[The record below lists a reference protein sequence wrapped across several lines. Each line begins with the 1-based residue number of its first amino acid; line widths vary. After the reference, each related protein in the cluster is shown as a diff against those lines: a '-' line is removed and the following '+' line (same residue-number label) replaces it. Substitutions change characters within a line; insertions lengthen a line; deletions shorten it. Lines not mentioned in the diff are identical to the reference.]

1 MSLTKRG
8 AMIILSSPSGAGKTT
23 LVKLISEK
31 KNFFTSISHT
41 TRLPRSN
48 EINGIDY
55 FFINEIEFQKLI
67 HDDKFLEHAKVF
79 NNLYGTTKKSI
90 IEKLNQGKNVIFDI
104 DWQGTNQIIQSNLN
118 YKLITIFIIPPS
130 KTVLKERLSN
140 RHKKDKS
147 IVEERIKQFDDDL
160 LHWKDYDYVVVNDEL
175 QTCYNNITKILE
187 AELNNIKYVY
197 DKDSVEKHIKK
208 LI

>member
-1 MSLTKRG
+1 MSLKKRG

-41 TRLPRSN
+41 TRTPRLN
-48 EINGIDY
+48 EINGVDY

-79 NNLYGTTKKSI
+79 NNLYGTTKKNVI
-90 IEKLNQGKNVIFDI
+90 DKLNQGKNVIFDI

-130 KTVLKERLSN
+130 KTVLQERLSN
-140 RHKKDKS
+140 RHKKDRS

-175 QTCYNNITKILE
+175 QTCYNNIIKILE
-187 AELNNIKYVY
+187 AELNNLKYVY
-197 DKDSVEKHIKK
+197 DKDSMEKHIKK

>member
-31 KNFFTSISHT
+31 KNFFTSISYT
-41 TRLPRSN
+41 TRTPRLN
-48 EINGIDY
+48 EINGVDY

-79 NNLYGTTKKSI
+79 NNLYGTTKKNVI
-90 IEKLNQGKNVIFDI
+90 DKLNQGKNVIFDI

-130 KTVLKERLSN
+130 KTVLQERLSN
-140 RHKKDKS
+140 RHKKDRS

-175 QTCYNNITKILE
+175 QTCYNNIIKILE
-187 AELNNIKYVY
+187 AELNNLKYVY
-197 DKDSVEKHIKK
+197 DKDSMEKHIKK

>member
-31 KNFFTSISHT
+31 KNFFTSISYT
-41 TRLPRSN
+41 TRTPRLN
-48 EINGIDY
+48 EINGVDY

-79 NNLYGTTKKSI
+79 DNLYGTTKKNVI
-90 IEKLNQGKNVIFDI
+90 DKLNQGKNVIFDI

-130 KTVLKERLSN
+130 KTVLQERLSN

-175 QTCYNNITKILE
+175 QTCYNNIIKILE
-187 AELNNIKYVY
+187 AELNNLKYVY
-197 DKDSVEKHIKK
+197 YKDSMEKHIKK

>member
-79 NNLYGTTKKSI
+79 NNLYGTTKKNI

-130 KTVLKERLSN
+130 KTVLQERLSN

>member
-31 KNFFTSISHT
+31 KNFFTSISYT
-41 TRLPRSN
+41 TRTPRLN
-48 EINGIDY
+48 EINGVDY

-79 NNLYGTTKKSI
+79 DNLYGTTKKNVI
-90 IEKLNQGKNVIFDI
+90 DKLNQGKNVIFDI

-130 KTVLKERLSN
+130 KTVLQERLSN
-140 RHKKDKS
+140 RHKTDKS

-175 QTCYNNITKILE
+175 QACYNNIIKILE
-187 AELNNIKYVY
+187 AELNNSKYVY
-197 DKDSVEKHIKK
+197 DKDSPIPDCT
-208 LI
+208 

>member
-31 KNFFTSISHT
+31 KNFFTSISYT
-41 TRLPRSN
+41 TRTPRLN
-48 EINGIDY
+48 EINGVDY

-79 NNLYGTTKKSI
+79 DNLYGTTKKNVI
-90 IEKLNQGKNVIFDI
+90 DKLNQGKNVIFDI

-130 KTVLKERLSN
+130 KTVLQERLSN
-140 RHKKDKS
+140 RHKKDRS

-175 QTCYNNITKILE
+175 QACYNNIIKILE
-187 AELNNIKYVY
+187 AELNNSKYVY
-197 DKDSVEKHIKK
+197 DKDSIEKHIKK

>member
-31 KNFFTSISHT
+31 KNFFTSISYT
-41 TRLPRSN
+41 TRTPRLN
-48 EINGIDY
+48 EINGVDY

-79 NNLYGTTKKSI
+79 DNLYGTTKKNVI
-90 IEKLNQGKNVIFDI
+90 DKLNQGKNVIFDI

-130 KTVLKERLSN
+130 KTVLHERLSN

-175 QTCYNNITKILE
+175 QACYNNIIKILE
-187 AELNNIKYVY
+187 AELNNSKYVY
-197 DKDSVEKHIKK
+197 DKDSMEKHIKK

>member
-31 KNFFTSISHT
+31 KNFFTSISYT
-41 TRLPRSN
+41 TRTPRLN
-48 EINGIDY
+48 EINGVDY

-79 NNLYGTTKKSI
+79 DNLYGTTKKNVI
-90 IEKLNQGKNVIFDI
+90 DKLNQGKNVIFDI

-130 KTVLKERLSN
+130 KTVLQERLSN

-175 QTCYNNITKILE
+175 QACYNDIIKILE
-187 AELNNIKYVY
+187 AELNNSKYVY
-197 DKDSVEKHIKK
+197 DKDSMEKHIKK

>member
-41 TRLPRSN
+41 TRTPRLN
-48 EINGIDY
+48 EINGVDY

-79 NNLYGTTKKSI
+79 NNLYGTTKKNVI
-90 IEKLNQGKNVIFDI
+90 DKLNQGKNVIFDI

-118 YKLITIFIIPPS
+118 YKLITI
-130 KTVLKERLSN
+130 
-140 RHKKDKS
+140 
-147 IVEERIKQFDDDL
+147 
-160 LHWKDYDYVVVNDEL
+160 
-175 QTCYNNITKILE
+175 
-187 AELNNIKYVY
+187 
-197 DKDSVEKHIKK
+197 
-208 LI
+208 

>member
-31 KNFFTSISHT
+31 KNFFTSISYT
-41 TRLPRSN
+41 TRTPRLN
-48 EINGIDY
+48 EINGVDY

-79 NNLYGTTKKSI
+79 NNLYGTTKKNVI
-90 IEKLNQGKNVIFDI
+90 DKLNQGKNVIFDI

-130 KTVLKERLSN
+130 KTVLQERLSN

-175 QTCYNNITKILE
+175 QACYNNIIKILE
-187 AELNNIKYVY
+187 AELNNSKYVY
-197 DKDSVEKHIKK
+197 DKDSMEKHIKK

>member
-41 TRLPRSN
+41 TRTPRLN
-48 EINGIDY
+48 EINGVDY

-79 NNLYGTTKKSI
+79 NNLYGTTKKNVI
-90 IEKLNQGKNVIFDI
+90 DKLNQGKNVIFDI

-130 KTVLKERLSN
+130 KTVLQERLSN

-175 QTCYNNITKILE
+175 QACYNDIIKILE
-187 AELNNIKYVY
+187 AELNNLKYVY
-197 DKDSVEKHIKK
+197 DKDSMEKHIKK

>member
-41 TRLPRSN
+41 TRTPRLN
-48 EINGIDY
+48 EINGVDY

-79 NNLYGTTKKSI
+79 NNLYGTTKKNVI
-90 IEKLNQGKNVIFDI
+90 DKLNQGKNVIFDI

-130 KTVLKERLSN
+130 KTVLQERLSN

-175 QTCYNNITKILE
+175 QACYNNIIKILE
-187 AELNNIKYVY
+187 AELNNSKYVY
-197 DKDSVEKHIKK
+197 DKDSMEKHIKK